1 MDPNMP
7 IGNARTLVERLAL
20 PLFPARIAAW
30 LLGSFGALALV
41 LAAVGL
47 YGVMSYMVASRT
59 HEIGVR
65 MAMGARGADVL
76 TLVLGQGLRLTAIGL
91 AIGLVGALMLTP
103 LMRALLYGVS
113 SRDALTYASVLIV
126 LALVALVACL
136 VPARRA
142 TKMDPVWALR
152 GE

>member
-7 IGNARTLVERLAL
+7 IGSARTLVERLAV
-20 PLFPARIAAW
+20 PLFPARLTAW

-65 MAMGARGADVL
+65 MAMGARRADVL
-76 TLVLGQGLRLTAIGL
+76 TLVLGQGLRLTAAGL
-91 AIGLVGALMLTP
+91 GVGVCGALV
-103 LMRALLYGVS
+103 LMPVMRSLLYGVS
-113 SRDALTYASVLIV
+113 SRDALTYALVLVV
-126 LALVALVACL
+126 LGVVALVACL

-142 TKMDPVWALR
+142 TRMDPVFALR